1 MTVVPPCHADDVE
14 LPPSL
19 RFADASRVL
28 TGAALRLGLAVPTF
42 RSPPRMA
49 GASRTI
55 RRLGPAVVADR
66 PRELAPAPA
75 PSEPSEPARRHAA
88 VVAVSLRGRAFAEV
102 LTDMIEGVI
111 VTNRLGMVEAQRVR
125 AELFRAASEVFDV
138 EAA

>member
-1 MTVVPPCHADDVE
+1 MSVVPPCHAGDVE

-49 GASRTI
+49 GTSRTI
-55 RRLGPAVVADR
+55 RRLDPAVVGTSLGGVAAVESGGR
-66 PRELAPAPA
+66 N
-75 PSEPSEPARRHAA
+75 AA

-111 VTNRLGMVEAQRVR
+111 VTNRLAAVDAQRIR